1 MTIKEELLRLLQQDA
16 QVQAAVRGL
25 FEADS
30 PLLAPLTSEEEL
42 LLTGESTEIPQ
53 DTANL
58 DTIARQERELSA
70 LRQQQARMQ
79 DVLAGYAR
87 LESVFG
93 DYQSL
98 PAPAQEEVG
107 QHLNDSSPLAFAVT
121 GAELGALTALYEII
135 CRTNDRPVRRVLNDC
150 FDLLFDLFL
159 LKSPDFRRIVTHE
172 GEVFDPEHHALAAG
186 SSPSKR
192 VLEVIVSGFTGSGM
206 VVRSYVRTGEH
217 GFPEQR

>member
-1 MTIKEELLRLLQQDA
+1 MTIKEELLQLLQQDA

-98 PAPAQEEVG
+98 PAPAQEAVG

-159 LKSPDFRRIVTHE
+159 LKSSDFRRIVTHE
-172 GEVFDPEHHALAAG
+172 GDVFDPERHALTAG